1 MVQYHP
7 SARLT
12 ARGRLALLEMVERGA
27 SVTASCARFGVSR
40 RTYYRWRSRYRVC
53 GSAGLVDRS
62 SRPHRSPRRLSLE
75 QEQAIARVRQERG
88 WGPDRIAIRLG
99 LAHAT
104 VHRAIRR
111 LGLQRQRPPRE
122 PIRRYQHE
130 QPGALV
136 HIDTKK
142 LASFRRG
149 LGRRVDHARENRPSK
164 ATLAG
169 YVVMYAAIDD
179 ASRLAYTE
187 TLADERGETAAG
199 FLQRAISYFSEC
211 GIRSQRVL
219 TDNGSPFVS
228 EAWRASCAKAGLRHR
243 RTRPYRPQTNGKV
256 ERFFR
261 TALDECLKLQSFGT
275 DADRAAALNQ
285 FVWYYNTD
293 RPHLGL
299 GGLTP
304 SQRLALAP
312 AVVPTS

>member
-12 ARGRLALLEMVERGA
+12 ARGRLALLEMVEQGA

-40 RTYYRWRSRYRVC
+40 RTYYRWRSRYR
-53 GSAGLVDRS
+53 AGGGAALVDRS
-62 SRPHRSPRRLSLE
+62 SRPHRSPHRLSSE
-75 QEQAIARVRQERG
+75 HEQAIARVRQERG
-88 WGPDRIAIRLG
+88 WGPDRIALRLG

-104 VHRAIRR
+104 VHRAIQR
-111 LGLQRQRPPRE
+111 LGLQRQRPARE
-122 PIRRYQHE
+122 AVQRYEHA
-130 QPGALV
+130 QPGALL

-149 LGRRVDHARENRPSK
+149 LGRRVDHARERRPSK
-164 ATLAG
+164 ALLGG
-169 YVVMYAAIDD
+169 YVVVYAAIDD

-187 TLADERGETAAG
+187 TLADERGPTAAG
-199 FLQRAISYFSEC
+199 FLQRAIGYFSAC

-228 EAWRASCAKAGLRHR
+228 DAWRTSCAEAGVRHR

-261 TALDECLKLQSFGT
+261 TALEECLTLRSFGT

-285 FVWYYNTD
+285 FVWYYNTE

-299 GGLTP
+299 AGLTP
-304 SQRLALAP
+304 SQRLALAS
-312 AVVPTS
+312 AMVPTS